1 MLFVQKLKHM
11 KFYEMFFFG
20 GGTFNGTHE
29 EVCLKM
35 ENV

>member
-20 GGTFNGTHE
+20 GGGHLM
-29 EVCLKM
+29 VHMKKY
-35 ENV
+35 V